1 MTVTHT
7 TAATPG
13 TPDTYGPHGD
23 NATVDHSDRLLTD
36 GDDRYFAVLRALSAR
51 AVAAKAAMLDA
62 HLAVTHQQRTAALVD
77 LHHLLRGMGGIVNDA
92 LGTMNERQEPR

>member
-7 TAATPG
+7 TVAA
-13 TPDTYGPHGD
+13 PDTPNAYGPRSG
-23 NATVDHSDRLLTD
+23 NATAEHSDQLPAD
-36 GDDRYFAVLRALSAR
+36 GDERYFAVLRVLSTR

-77 LHHLLRGMGGIVNDA
+77 LHHLLRGMAGIVNDA
-92 LGTMNERQEPR
+92 LGAMNERQEPR